1 MKYFTFIFLIIV
13 FSTQLNGQ
21 ENKYLLQVNGLS
33 KKLNTELYNYFNSS
47 LDLDA
52 DLSNPPAILHINCQ
66 MAKLRT
72 IEGMER
78 KLVGKSTVLIKFIN
92 EIDNAQHSISK
103 SYTIDIVNAEDHA
116 SELSGKIRADKTL
129 LNDIK
134 ENLGTFWKMTVSNC
148 LSYDSLLNDLTS
160 KKESLRAYL
169 ISIRLIDSGICKSA
183 LAQKIKTQ
191 YLKES
196 CIENLKEVEILLAS
210 KTKEHLDQAVRIL
223 RRIPTNANCRE
234 ETLKQIRQLNEI
246 TDKQNSKILH
256 EYHQYIL
263 NSDHK
268 MWQKSLWEE
277 YKNQ

>member
-1 MKYFTFIFLIIV
+1 MKYFTFIFLCLV
-13 FSTQLNGQ
+13 FSIQLNGQ

-33 KKLNTELYNYFNSS
+33 KKLNAELYNYFNSS

-52 DLSNPPAILHINCQ
+52 DLNNPLAILHINCQ

-78 KLVGKSTVLIKFIN
+78 KLVGKSSVHIKFIN
-92 EIDNAQHSISK
+92 EIDNSLHSISR
-103 SYTIDIVNAEDHA
+103 SYTIDIVDAEDHA
-116 SELSGKIRADKTL
+116 SVLSEKIMADQTL
-129 LNDIK
+129 LKDIK
-134 ENLGTFWKMTVSNC
+134 ENMGTFWNMKVSNC
-148 LSYDSLLNDLTS
+148 TTYDSLLNELTS
-160 KKESLRAYL
+160 KKENLRAYL
-169 ISIRLIDSGICKSA
+169 ISLRLIDSGICKSA

-210 KTKEHLDQAVRIL
+210 KTNEHLDQAVRIL

-234 ETLKQIRQLNEI
+234 ETLKQINRLNEI
-246 TDKQNSKILH
+246 TDQKMSKGIR

-263 NSDHK
+263 HSDHK

>member
-1 MKYFTFIFLIIV
+1 MKYLSFIFIFLVAFI
-13 FSTQLNGQ
+13 QLNAQ
-21 ENKYLLQVNGLS
+21 EYKYQLQVKGLS
-33 KKLNTELYNYFNSS
+33 NKLNTELYNYFNSG
-47 LDLDA
+47 LELDA
-52 DLSNPPAILHINCQ
+52 DISNPPAILQINCQ

-78 KLVGKSTVLIKFIN
+78 KLVGKSSVQIKFIN
-92 EIDNAQHSISK
+92 EIDNAQHSLSK

-116 SELSGKIRADKTL
+116 SVLSGKIMADKTL
-129 LNDIK
+129 LKDIK
-134 ENLGTFWKMTVSNC
+134 ENMGTFWKMSVSNC
-148 LSYDSLLNDLTS
+148 STYDSLLNDLTS
-160 KKESLRAYL
+160 KKESLGAYL

-210 KTKEHLDQAVRIL
+210 KTEEHLEQAVRIL

-234 ETLKQIRQLNEI
+234 ETLKQIDRLNEI
-246 TDKQNSKILH
+246 SNQKLSKSMW
-256 EYHQYIL
+256 EYHQL
-263 NSDHK
+263 VLKSDHK